1 MLFAPSSDANSAQ
14 VWSFSPPDENED
26 ENRRSESP
34 ISLPD
39 QPVIHAQDDVDEEMR
54 IEDGDSIMRD
64 A

>member
-1 MLFAPSSDANSAQ
+1 MQIPNILQ
-14 VWSFSPPDENED
+14 VWSFSPPDEMED
-26 ENRRSESP
+26 QYRRSTSP

-39 QPVIHAQDDVDEEMR
+39 QPIIQPQDDLDDEMK